1 MKKEKQGNGSSEVK
15 IMAIVLTERM
25 KGWIELMGCHLCVAT
40 PGGVPWVTVS
50 RFARVTNPDQVS
62 FAMEKGEIGV
72 IEDALLKNPW
82 VAFGVSKQGGIRAAF
97 QFKGKGKILRSGAE
111 FDNVKKMATGVATD
125 AVLVVDLTE
134 LYCTKPG
141 AEAGQRLDIM
151 PPAEVDAWEKARWT
165 DIPGK

>member
-1 MKKEKQGNGSSEVK
+1 
-15 IMAIVLTERM
+15 MAIVLTERM

-40 PGGVPWVTVS
+40 PKGVPCVTLS
-50 RFARVTNPDQVS
+50 RFARVTKPDQVS

-72 IEDALLKNPW
+72 IEEAVSNNPW
-82 VAFGVSKQGGIRAAF
+82 VAFGVSKQGGIRAAY
-97 QFKGKGKILRSGAE
+97 QFKGKGRVLRSGPE
-111 FDNVKKMATGVATD
+111 FDALKGMAQGMETK

-141 AEAGQRLDIM
+141 AEAGQRLDVM
-151 PPAEVDAWEKARWT
+151 APDAVDAWEKDRWT

>member
-1 MKKEKQGNGSSEVK
+1 
-15 IMAIVLTERM
+15 MAIELTERM

-40 PGGVPWVTVS
+40 PEGVPRVTVA
-50 RFARVTNPDQVS
+50 RFARVTRPDQVS

-72 IEDALLKNPW
+72 IESSVAKNPW

-97 QFKGKGKILRSGAE
+97 QFKGKGRVIRSGPEFEALKGQAE
-111 FDNVKKMATGVATD
+111 GIATD
-125 AVLVVDLTE
+125 AVLIVDLNE

-141 AEAGQRLDIM
+141 AEAGQRLDVM
-151 PPAEVDAWEKARWT
+151 SPDDVDTWEKARWT